1 MLLRPLTARVR
12 LRIRARFVLV
22 LGLLVVGTGVL
33 GAVALNGLS
42 DLRESNVG
50 LRAAVAQSGL
60 NGRVRADLIAF
71 GGQLRLHAGS
81 RDQTVL
87 RDLRGT
93 IDRNVAD
100 IADGLATMRDNYR
113 NQPANLRIARQHER
127 AFNEL
132 AAIWRTQTLAPVDT
146 SDTDVQ
152 TLMGRVD
159 RLLDPIID
167 AGDKIERRDA
177 DLATTAAVE
186 ADARYR
192 ATRSLIVQALMGLLV
207 ASIMLAAWLVR
218 SVVPRARRYAEF
230 AGRVS
235 SGDLAA
241 RLHANGRD
249 ELDDLGRSLDG
260 LAANRQAAERYA
272 ATQTEF
278 TDALQVADSEEEAHL
293 VLTAHLRRS
302 IPSSSVVVLNRNNSA
317 DRLEART
324 PVEPGGALAEGLDGA
339 APRDCL
345 AVRLARPQRRD
356 DDGRDALMTC
366 GVCGRIPGAVACNP
380 LLVGGEV
387 IGSVLVTTTEP
398 IAAAG
403 NRRLKD
409 TVVQAAPVLANLRNL
424 EIAEQRA
431 ATDSLTGLPN
441 SRAIRDTVKRMAAQ
455 AGRTKTPLAAALL
468 DLDHFKQVNDT
479 YGHGR
484 GDDVLAAVGA
494 ALRDALRE
502 SDFIGR
508 LGGAEFVAL
517 LPATD
522 SAGAAT
528 AAEKIRAA
536 IAALAVPGIDR
547 GITISIGV
555 AVIPE
560 HAGDADGLLRAAD
573 RALYAAK
580 EHGRN
585 RVEVAVPSE
594 AAAARRG
601 GVIAPLPTA
610 GNSHD
615 EGT

>member
-33 GAVALNGLS
+33 GVVALNGLS

-81 RDQTVL
+81 RDQTLL

-127 AFNEL
+127 AFDEL
-132 AAIWRTQTLAPVDT
+132 AAIWHTQTLAPVDT
-146 SDTDVQ
+146 SDTEVQ
-152 TLMGRVD
+152 TLMRRVD

-167 AGDKIERRDA
+167 AGDKIERRGA

-192 ATRSLIVQALMGLLV
+192 ATRSLIVQALIGLLL

-241 RLHANGRD
+241 RLHANGPD

-260 LAANRQAAERYA
+260 LAANRQAVETYA

-317 DRLEART
+317 DRLEACT
-324 PVEPGGALAEGLDGA
+324 PVEPDGALAEGLDGA

-366 GVCGRIPGAVACNP
+366 GVCGKIPGAVACNP

-387 IGSVLVTTTEP
+387 IGSVLVTTTDP

-455 AGRTKTPLAAALL
+455 AGRTKAPLAAAML

-502 SDFIGR
+502 SDFVGR
-508 LGGAEFVAL
+508 LGGEEFVAL

-560 HAGDADGLLRAAD
+560 HAGDADGLMRAAD

-601 GVIAPLPTA
+601 GVIAPLPAA
-610 GNSHD
+610 GFSHD

>member
-1 MLLRPLTARVR
+1 MLLRNVTTRVR

-33 GAVALNGLS
+33 GAVALSGLS
-42 DLRESNVG
+42 DLRESNVR

-60 NGRVRADLIAF
+60 NGRVRADLIAL

-81 RDQTVL
+81 RDASLL

-100 IADGLATMRDNYR
+100 IADGLATMRDSYR
-113 NQPANLRIARQHER
+113 DQPQNLRIARQHER
-127 AFNEL
+127 AFNQL
-132 AAIWRTQTLAPVDT
+132 VAIWQTQALAPANA
-146 SDTDVQ
+146 SDADIQ
-152 TLMGRVD
+152 TLMVRVH

-167 AGDKIERRDA
+167 AGEKIERRDA

-192 ATRSLIVQALMGLLV
+192 ATRSLIIQALIGLLL
-207 ASIMLAAWLVR
+207 ASVMLAAWLVR
-218 SVVPRARRYAEF
+218 SVVPRARRYADF
-230 AGRVS
+230 AGRVT

-241 RLHANGRD
+241 RLHASGAD

-260 LAANRQAAERYA
+260 LAANRQAAESYA

-324 PVEPGGALAEGLDGA
+324 PVEPASALAEGLDGA

-345 AVRLARPQRRD
+345 AVRLARPQRRE
-356 DDGRDALMTC
+356 DDGRDALMSC
-366 GVCGRIPGAVACNP
+366 GVCGKITGTVACNP
-380 LLVGGEV
+380 LLVGGAV
-387 IGSVLVTTTEP
+387 IGSVLVTTPAP
-398 IAAAG
+398 IGASG
-403 NRRLKD
+403 DRRLKD

-424 EIAEQRA
+424 EIAELRA
-431 ATDSLTGLPN
+431 ATDALTGLPN

-455 AGRTKTPLAAALL
+455 AGRTKAPLAAALL

-494 ALRDALRE
+494 VLRESLRE

-508 LGGAEFVAL
+508 MGGEEFVAL

-522 SAGAAT
+522 LDGAVT

-536 IAALAVPGIDR
+536 VAALTVPGVDR
-547 GITISIGV
+547 EITISIGV

-560 HAGDADGLLRAAD
+560 HAGDADGVLRAAD

-580 EHGRN
+580 ERGRN
-585 RVEVAVPSE
+585 RVEVAVASE
-594 AAAARRG
+594 AAAARRR
-601 GVIAPLPTA
+601 GVAPALQD
-610 GNSHD
+610 G
-615 EGT
+615 